1 MRLNREPLDTP
12 HRFLTEKLS
21 LGVNDTRDTSFMRAT
36 LLGARTVWG
45 AAARN
50 EAGTRDANDAIR
62 KFIHAYPFNRGFS
75 SGSKQAKDQAGPPAK
90 NNSVDEGRKL
100 MERFIKYRDSLKDA
114 KNTDG
119 VKQA

>member
-1 MRLNREPLDTP
+1 
-12 HRFLTEKLS
+12 
-21 LGVNDTRDTSFMRAT
+21 MRAT
-36 LLGARTVWG
+36 LLGARAVWG

-62 KFIHAYPFNRGFS
+62 KFIYAYPFNRDPN
-75 SGSKQAKDQAGPPAK
+75 SGSRYAKTQAGPPAQS
-90 NNSVDEGRKL
+90 NSLDEGRKL
-100 MERFIKYRDSLKDA
+100 MERFIKYRDSLKAA